1 MQHGILHLKIAKLS
15 QNAYKI
21 KIKSFRKTGKRWPC
35 SEIALGLALQIK
47 WKIKAKGLRTNIN
60 NKIKL
65 EHKKQDKR
73 ILEIVNVEI
82 KKIEVDRKQFVLVKD
97 KNDKIVR
104 ERQSKKQRNRRVENQ
119 VGPGKD
125 WNYTLD

>member
-35 SEIALGLALQIK
+35 SEIALGLTLQIK
-47 WKIKAKGLRTNIN
+47 WKIKAKGLRTNFN
-60 NKIKL
+60 NKRKL

-73 ILEIVNVEI
+73 ILEIADVEI
-82 KKIEVDRKQFVLVKD
+82 KKIEIDRKQFVWVKD
-97 KNDKIVR
+97 KNDKIVG
-104 ERQSKKQRNRRVENQ
+104 ERQSEKQVNIRVEDQ
-119 VGPGKD
+119 ASQGKD
-125 WNYTLD
+125 WNYSLN

>member
-15 QNAYKI
+15 QDTYKI
-21 KIKSFRKTGKRWPC
+21 KIESFRKTGKRWSD
-35 SEIALGLALQIK
+35 SEIALGLTLQIK

-73 ILEIVNVEI
+73 ILEVTDVEI
-82 KKIEVDRKQFVLVKD
+82 KKIEVDRKQFVWVKD
-97 KNDKIVR
+97 KNDKIVG
-104 ERQSKKQRNRRVENQ
+104 ERQSEKQVNIRVEDQ
-119 VGPGKD
+119 ASQGKD
-125 WNYTLD
+125 WNDTLD

>member
-15 QNAYKI
+15 QDTNKI
-21 KIKSFRKTGKRWPC
+21 KIKGFCKTGKRWPY
-35 SEIALGLALQIK
+35 SEIGLGLTLQIK
-47 WKIKAKGLRTNIN
+47 WKIKAKGLRTNLN

-73 ILEIVNVEI
+73 IREVTDAEI
-82 KKIEVDRKQFVLVKD
+82 KKIEIDRKQFVRVKD

-104 ERQSKKQRNRRVENQ
+104 ERQSEKQINRRVENQ
-119 VGPGKD
+119 ASQGKD
-125 WNYTLD
+125 WNYTLN